1 MERFYQW
8 MSEANNPSGSHE
20 ALVICYNDSDLSV
33 QHVFADIE
41 MALKAQRH
49 LPDCVYILG
58 TPDQLLVFNNGW
70 ADDQDRLANLLKR
83 GEKNA
88 RVCVHEYVFLEWN
101 GEGFNAHVLGGRELI
116 YPHDPSALLR
126 DGLKTLIEKNNVIH
140 SAPSAHSFKHPSGT
154 LNNVFIQAR
163 ELASD
168 EAEVCVVGYAIALE
182 YGARLRQADK
192 VYIDTMGIYA
202 FVKNALARLNSRA
215 EVMSFHSY
223 ERLKTIFPPASDY
236 FCVVSASTSGG
247 MAMQMGEQ
255 SFRDDCVATL
265 IDRTADDRYGRVLV
279 ALDDIGY
286 PLPVKAEEGCTLIE
300 IIGENFSAKSKPPKS
315 ITISLKHG
323 PKPLGKFHKYFG
335 MGGIIGFNRSNQ
347 PKKLLT
353 LDPALLLADADFQRW
368 LAAEIDWSVSMAT
381 NLIVYADDS
390 GSKQLGELVHEML
403 SQKWETN
410 KSICC
415 VAYSQLDEVDFSTVS
430 GVLVA
435 TVVARDGGIL
445 REISRDLRAYME
457 AGVPRRFL
465 APIGIPQSARAWSLL
480 KSFLMKNPTGRD
492 YGFSNWLCLP
502 IGDDGK
508 ENAWKRLFKVGSVG
522 QVDDVGFTPDVTEKV
537 RHDSIDMATELVE
550 KYKHD
555 FLPKYDGSALA
566 LSDGFLFFDPS
577 SNVGRDCPNV
587 PQSTVFFTIAAVL
600 QFAREHEDHELRLQP
615 TGYESVVLSP
625 ECFLRFN
632 DNILQASFLRACL
645 PSELDYSASPELSKL
660 MKEFIAKVFARWER
674 TYGDAALEF
683 AAALATGS
691 LKLTQEDTQALL
703 EEAIGNRKGESSSL
717 LGLLL
722 LTQRAQFPLLRSY
735 SEVGQGAANANGVG

>member
-8 MSEANNPSGSHE
+8 MSKANNPSGSHE
-20 ALVICYNDSDLSV
+20 ALVICYNDSELSV
-33 QHVFADIE
+33 QHVFSDIE

-58 TPDQLLVFNNGW
+58 TSEQLSVFNNGW
-70 ADDQDRLANLLKR
+70 SDDQGRLANLLSR
-83 GEKNA
+83 GVKNA
-88 RVCVHEYVFLEWN
+88 RVCVHEYVFLDWN
-101 GEGFNAHVLGGRELI
+101 GEAFNTNVLGGGEITYR
-116 YPHDPSALLR
+116 HDPSVLLKH
-126 DGLKTLIEKNNVIH
+126 GLKTLIEKNNVIH

-163 ELASD
+163 ELASA

-182 YGARLRQADK
+182 YGARMRRADK
-192 VYIDTMGIYA
+192 VFIDTMGIYA
-202 FVKNALARLNSRA
+202 FVKNALGRLGSKA

-223 ERLKTIFPPASDY
+223 ERLKTMFPPAQDY

-247 MAMQMGEQ
+247 MAKQMGEQ
-255 SFRDDCVATL
+255 TFREDCIATL

-279 ALDDIGY
+279 ALDDIDF

-315 ITISLKHG
+315 ITISMKHG
-323 PKPLGKFHKYFG
+323 PKPLAKFHKYFG

-347 PKKLLT
+347 PHKLLT
-353 LDPALLLADADFQRW
+353 LDPDQLLADADFRRW

-381 NLIVYADDS
+381 NLIVYADDA
-390 GSKQLGELVHEML
+390 GSKKLGEVAHELL
-403 SQKWETN
+403 SQKWGAT
-410 KSICC
+410 KSIGC
-415 VAYSQLDEVDFSTVS
+415 VPYSQLDGVDFDTVT

-445 REISRDLRAYME
+445 REISRDLRAYMG

-465 APIGIPQSARAWSLL
+465 VPIGIPQSGRAWTLL
-480 KSFLMKNPTGRD
+480 KSFLMKNPTARD

-508 ENAWKRLFKVGSVG
+508 ENSWSRLVRIGSAG
-522 QVDDVGFTPDVTEKV
+522 QVDDVGFTPNVAEKV

-550 KYKHD
+550 EHKHG
-555 FLPKYDGSALA
+555 FLPKHDGSALA

-691 LKLTQEDTQALL
+691 LKLTQEDMRALL
-703 EEAIGNRKGESSSL
+703 EETIDNRKGEASSL

-722 LTQRAQFPLLRSY
+722 LTQRAQFPVPEGS
-735 SEVGQGAANANGVG
+735 

>member
-8 MSEANNPSGSHE
+8 MSAISDPSGSHE
-20 ALVICYNDSDLSV
+20 ALVVCYNDSELSI
-33 QHVFADIE
+33 QHVFTDIE
-41 MALKAQRH
+41 VALKAQRH

-58 TPDQLLVFNNGW
+58 TSDQLSVFRSGW

-101 GEGFNAHVLGGRELI
+101 GASFSPHVLGGKELV
-116 YPHDPSALLR
+116 YRHDPSALLR
-126 DGLKTLIEKNNVIH
+126 DGLRTLIEKNNVIH
-140 SAPSAHSFKHPSGT
+140 TAPSAHSFKHPSGT
-154 LNNVFIQAR
+154 LNNVFIQTR

-182 YGARLRQADK
+182 YGARLRQAGK

-202 FVKNALARLNSRA
+202 FVKNALARLDSKA

-223 ERLKTIFPPASDY
+223 ERLKTIYPPEGEY

-247 MAMQMGEQ
+247 MAKQMGEQ
-255 SFRDDCVATL
+255 GFAEECVATL
-265 IDRTADDRYGRVLV
+265 IDRTADSRYGGVLV
-279 ALDDIGY
+279 ALDDVDY

-315 ITISLKHG
+315 ITISLKHD
-323 PKPLGKFHKYFG
+323 PKRLAKFHKYFG
-335 MGGIIGFNRSNQ
+335 MGGIDGFNKSS
-347 PKKLLT
+347 KLL
-353 LDPALLLADADFQRW
+353 ALNPDELLADAAFRKW

-381 NLIVYADDS
+381 NLIVYADDD
-390 GSKQLGELVHEML
+390 GSKKLGEVAHEIL
-403 SQKWETN
+403 SEKWGAT
-410 KSICC
+410 KSIRC
-415 VAYSQLDEVDFSTVS
+415 VPYSELDQVNFETVS

-457 AGVPRRFL
+457 ATVPRRFL
-465 APIGIPQSARAWSLL
+465 APIGIPQSARAWTLL
-480 KSFLMKNPTGRD
+480 KTFLVKNPTPRD

-508 ENAWKRLFKVGSVG
+508 ENAWSRLTKVTSAG
-522 QVDDVGFTPDVTEKV
+522 QVDDVGFTPAVADKV
-537 RHDSIDMATELVE
+537 RHQALDKAAELAIAH
-550 KYKHD
+550 KHS
-555 FLPKYDGSALA
+555 FLPKHDGSALA
-566 LSDGFLFFDPS
+566 LSDGFLFFDAS
-577 SNVGRDCPNV
+577 SNVGQDCPNV

-632 DNILQASFLRACL
+632 DNVLQASFLRACL

-683 AAALATGS
+683 AAALATGT
-691 LKLTQEDTQALL
+691 LKLTQEDARALL
-703 EEAIGNRKGESSSL
+703 GEAIENRKDKASSL

-722 LTQRAQFPLLRSY
+722 LIQRALFPA
-735 SEVGQGAANANGVG
+735 SEG

>member
-8 MSEANNPSGSHE
+8 MSAVSDFSGSHE
-20 ALVICYNDSDLSV
+20 ALVICYNDSELSV
-33 QHVFADIE
+33 QHVFTDIE
-41 MALKAQRH
+41 DALKAQRH
-49 LPDCVYILG
+49 LPDCVYIVG
-58 TPDQLLVFNNGW
+58 TSDQLSVYNSSW

-83 GEKNA
+83 GVKNA

-101 GEGFNAHVLGGRELI
+101 GASFNVHVLGGQELV
-116 YPHDPSALLR
+116 YHYDPSTLLR
-126 DGLKTLIEKNNVIH
+126 DGLRTLIEKNNVIH

-182 YGARLRQADK
+182 YGVRLRQAAK

-202 FVKNALARLNSRA
+202 FVKNALGRLDSKA

-223 ERLKTIFPPASDY
+223 ERLKTMYPPASDY

-247 MAMQMGEQ
+247 MAKQMGEQ
-255 SFRDDCVATL
+255 GFTGDCVATL
-265 IDRTADDRYGRVLV
+265 IDRTADGRYGGVLV
-279 ALDDIGY
+279 ALDDIDY

-315 ITISLKHG
+315 ITISLKHD
-323 PKPLGKFHKYFG
+323 PKRLAKFHKYFG
-335 MGGIIGFNRSNQ
+335 MGGIIGFNRSST
-347 PKKLLT
+347 PRKLLT
-353 LDPALLLADADFQRW
+353 LNPDLLLADVEFRKW
-368 LAAEIDWSVSMAT
+368 LTAEIDWSVSMAT
-381 NLIVYADDS
+381 NLIVYADDD
-390 GSKQLGELVHEML
+390 GSKKLGEVTNEML
-403 SQKWETN
+403 SQKWGAT
-410 KSICC
+410 KSIRC
-415 VAYSQLDEVDFSTVS
+415 VPYSELDQVDFETVS

-445 REISRDLRAYME
+445 REISRDLRAYMD
-457 AGVPRRFL
+457 ASVPRRFL
-465 APIGIPQSARAWSLL
+465 APIGIPQSARAWALL
-480 KSFLMKNPTGRD
+480 KTFLMKNPTPRE

-508 ENAWKRLFKVGSVG
+508 QNAWSRLITVASAG
-522 QVDDVGFTPDVTEKV
+522 QVDDVGFTPKVAEKV
-537 RHDSIDMATELVE
+537 RHEAIDEASELVE
-550 KYKHD
+550 EHKHH
-555 FLPKYDGSALA
+555 FLPKHDGSALA

-600 QFAREHEDHELRLQP
+600 QFAREHDDHELRLQP

-632 DNILQASFLRACL
+632 DNVLQASFLRACL

-683 AAALATGS
+683 AAALATGT
-691 LKLTQEDTQALL
+691 LKLTQEDARALL
-703 EEAIGNRKGESSSL
+703 EEAIENRKDKASSL

-722 LTQRAQFPLLRSY
+722 LTQRALFPAF
-735 SEVGQGAANANGVG
+735 EG